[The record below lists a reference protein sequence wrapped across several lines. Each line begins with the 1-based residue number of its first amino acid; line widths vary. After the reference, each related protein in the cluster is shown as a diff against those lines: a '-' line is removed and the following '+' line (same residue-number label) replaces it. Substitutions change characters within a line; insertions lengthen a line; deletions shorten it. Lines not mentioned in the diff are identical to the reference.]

1 MAEAQ
6 AKRSRWLGFAGV
18 AFALLAAAFG
28 IWLTQASDRVVGF
41 DTHRNDHDLQIV
53 AEGLASWPATIAS
66 MAEKNFIPQRLEAP
80 DDAAR
85 ARGWQARA
93 RFWHP
98 ALGRF
103 VIDYALVAPGAVC
116 PEADA
121 GGRRAWFAAQTLE
134 IRDAL
139 DAARLEA
146 ADRRVLPGFR
156 GDWRA
161 WLGRGVL
168 ALPAG
173 ATRLCFAA
181 RLPLAALVHADTAM
195 PRATE
200 LLIADA
206 EGRIAAHFGAD
217 PLPLADLAQL
227 QPVASLSGSVIGAL
241 PGAPKTAA
249 AAPAR
254 ALDPLGPTRVRAGAH
269 DYTAYVRDIALPGP
283 QPGSVVHAQAV
294 ALVAAGGLFDRIPR
308 APIILAGFAVPL
320 LLLLALTSVLKLRL
334 IGPGEGLA
342 RLEIAALGAGLVAAT
357 ALIAAAAAFAVDVE
371 ASRARAGVRT
381 ADTVLELRRQFAAEV
396 APLLGLERDGAAG
409 WRDARAIWRDPD
421 DCLTVPLPLASVLG
435 VADPGYPLRERR
447 RTEIDTRRV
456 TRANPDAVAAH
467 DTLRLPPRES
477 AFVVG
482 HDGRLWPGTAISACR
497 SNNGGRL
504 DVTTRSYFDHALDG
518 DTSPLPTP
526 ARPRWQRLRLPGAD
540 REILAAPAY
549 AIEQVR
555 SQSDGFDKTVVA
567 FPAIAAPAEAGRRRA
582 READAVVVS
591 AGVLRSLLMPV
602 LPPTE
607 RFMVVDLGDPG
618 LEVLFHS
625 DPQRVRFEHA
635 ARELK
640 SPKLAAILTRL
651 RGPKA
656 ADDGPPAL
664 TSTYDGA
671 RQHFGLARLP
681 FANWAILAW
690 HSHDSADAVP
700 TQVLLATLMSFSA
713 LVVAVWGVP
722 ALLLVATG
730 RARWGWL
737 WPDARRTAAYARLT
751 RALAL
756 TALLGLLVLWLWPA
770 GPLWAAMLCW
780 AGGLASGLVVLRG
793 PKGPP
798 GPLRP
803 ATARGYR
810 NAVVAAL
817 LTMVAVPMLSVHAD
831 AARFGRRSVDTDARI
846 GLDAGLVARTAATAA
861 ISNVYFSDLR
871 AARRRALP
879 PGDLTGIAAGCW
891 RPLPDAERD
900 TGLAQR
906 LFRGLYHGPA
916 PGASTVTPALAALAC
931 PGATL
936 ALGSLATFAEPELL
950 WESGSLTRVL
960 WVVVVTGLGIGLL
973 GAALT
978 VVLRRLFG
986 LATPLEAVTYPPL
999 ALSDDFAALVLPPR
1013 VMIVRPPLGLRNQLF
1028 DHGHRIDLSDE
1039 SLTPIAGPA
1048 VAAAWEPPRH
1058 YILYNLELTLR
1069 EPERRRAALRHMEKL
1084 VERPGVRDGSTTL
1097 VLLAELTPLERLLQA
1112 YEHEKLAAQTDE
1124 GRDLEAIRRQREDI
1138 RWSKLLEDFQTYIFG
1153 SVDKLVRE
1161 TRPGESAVDT
1171 AVIGELAGLPEHVI
1185 ATLLP
1190 AGTHI
1195 PVSMTLR
1202 TTAAYDALYRAPVL
1216 GFARDLRA
1224 ASPQAA
1230 IDFIGLML
1238 IEHYQQLWSASSRA
1252 EQLVLYNLSVR
1263 RIPSIAARDALK
1275 SLIRRG
1281 LVAYD
1286 PVPRMFNAS
1295 FAAFV
1300 QHAERPATLQ
1310 RWKADAPKG
1319 GWRFAVWPL
1328 LIVLPLGLLLLG
1340 GAILDSGQ
1348 PLVALLPL
1356 LVATGPALLQAL
1368 GVFRKAST

>member
-6 AKRSRWLGFAGV
+6 AKQSRWLGFAGI
-18 AFALLAAAFG
+18 AFALLVAAFG

-66 MAEKNFIPQRLEAP
+66 MAEKNFVPQRLEAP
-80 DDAAR
+80 DAAAA
-85 ARGWQARA
+85 ARGWQAQA

-98 ALGRF
+98 ELGRF
-103 VIDYALVAPGAVC
+103 RIDYALVASGAAC
-116 PEADA
+116 PDADA
-121 GGRRAWFAAQTLE
+121 GGRRAWFAADALE
-134 IRDAL
+134 IRDTL
-139 DAARLEA
+139 DADALEA
-146 ADRRVLPGFR
+146 ADRRVLPGLG

-168 ALPAG
+168 RLPAG
-173 ATRLCFAA
+173 TPRLCFAA
-181 RLPLAALVHADTAM
+181 RLPLAALIHADTAM
-195 PRATE
+195 PRAFE

-206 EGRIAAHFGAD
+206 EGHVAAQFGAD

-227 QPVASLSGSVIGAL
+227 KPAASLSGAVIGAL
-241 PGAPKTAA
+241 PGAPRTAA
-249 AAPAR
+249 APPR
-254 ALDPLGPTRVRAGAH
+254 TLNPLGPTRVSSGAH
-269 DYTAYVRDIALPGP
+269 DYDAYVRDIALPGP
-283 QPGSVVHAQAV
+283 QPGGVVHAQAV
-294 ALVAAGGLFDRIPR
+294 ALIAAGGLLDRIPQ

-320 LLLLALTSVLKLRL
+320 LLLLALTAVLKLRL
-334 IGPGEGLA
+334 IGPGEALA
-342 RLEIAALGAGLVAAT
+342 RTEVAALAAGLVGAV
-357 ALIAAAAAFAVDVE
+357 ALVTAAAAFAVDVE
-371 ASRARAGVRT
+371 VSRARAGVRT

-396 APLLGLERDGAAG
+396 APLLGLEGSTATG
-409 WRDARAIWRDPD
+409 WRDRRGVWQPPE

-435 VADPGYPLRERR
+435 PPDPGYPLRERR
-447 RTEIDTRRV
+447 RAEVDTRH
-456 TRANPDAVAAH
+456 ASLDNPQAIAAH

-482 HDGRLWPGTAISACR
+482 QDGQLWPGTAISACR

-504 DVTTRSYFDHALDG
+504 DVAPRAYFGRALEG
-518 DTSPLPTP
+518 DTAVLPTR
-526 ARPRWQRLRLPGAD
+526 ARPRWQRLRLPGAG
-540 REILAAPAY
+540 RELLAAPAY
-549 AIEQVR
+549 AIEEVR
-555 SQSDGFDKTVVA
+555 SQSDGIDKTLVA
-567 FPAIAAPAEAGRRRA
+567 FPAIVGERVPGRS
-582 READAVVVS
+582 REPDAVLVS
-591 AGVLRSLLMPV
+591 AGVLRSLLVPV

-625 DPQRVRFEHA
+625 DRQRVHFEHA

-681 FANWAILAW
+681 FTNWAILAW

-700 TQVLLATLMSFSA
+700 AQVLLATMMSFSA

-722 ALLLVATG
+722 ALVLAALG
-730 RARWGWL
+730 KARWGWL
-737 WPDARRTAAYARLT
+737 WPDARMRGAYNRLGG
-751 RALAL
+751 ALAL
-756 TALLGLLVLWLWPA
+756 TAALGVLLLLLWPA
-770 GPLWAAMLCW
+770 GPLWAALACW
-780 AGGLASGLVVLRG
+780 AGGLASGIVVLRG
-793 PKGPP
+793 PKGAG

-803 ATARGYR
+803 DTARAYR

-817 LTMVAVPMLSVHAD
+817 VTMVAVPMIAVHAD

-846 GLDAGLVARTAATAA
+846 GLDAGLAARTAATAA

-871 AARRRALP
+871 AARRRVLAP
-879 PGDLTGIAAGCW
+879 TDLTGVAAGCW

-931 PGATL
+931 PGTSL
-936 ALGSLATFAEPELL
+936 ALGSLATFAEPKIE
-950 WESGSLTRVL
+950 WESGSLARVV
-960 WVVVVTGLGIGLL
+960 WIVVVVGLGLGLL
-973 GAALT
+973 GAALA
-978 VVLRRLFG
+978 VILERLFG

-999 ALSDDFAALVLPPR
+999 ALSDDFAALVLPPK

-1039 SLTPIAGPA
+1039 TLTPIAGPQ
-1048 VAAAWEPPRH
+1048 VTPAWAPPRH

-1069 EPERRRAALRHMEKL
+1069 EPERRRAALRYIEKL
-1084 VERPGVRDGSTTL
+1084 VEKPGVRDGTTTL
-1097 VLLAELTPLERLLQA
+1097 VLVAELTPLERLLQA
-1112 YEHEKLAAQTDE
+1112 YEHEKIAAQTDE

-1138 RWSKLLEDFQTYIFG
+1138 RWSKLLEDFQTFIFG
-1153 SVDKLVRE
+1153 SVDKLIRAPRTGE
-1161 TRPGESAVDT
+1161 TAVET

-1190 AGTHI
+1190 AGTPI
-1195 PVSMTLR
+1195 PVSMSLR
-1202 TTAAYDALYRAPVL
+1202 TTAAYDALYRDHVL
-1216 GFARDLRA
+1216 GFARDLHA

-1252 EQLVLYNLSVR
+1252 EQLVLHNLSMR

-1286 PVPRMFNAS
+1286 PVPRLFNAS

-1300 QHAERPATLQ
+1300 QHAERPQTLQ

-1328 LIVLPLGLLLLG
+1328 LIILPLGLLLLG

-1368 GVFRKAST
+1368 GVFRKATT